1 MERTTGGGGRTI
13 ISHTRNRNAE
23 DILFS
28 IQLSS
33 NLKEWQDA
41 GEEYTKTS
49 ETPMNDEMDQ
59 VIWRSS
65 SSNKRAQFLRLEIS
79 R

>member
-1 MERTTGGGGRTI
+1 MISFDSEGKTI

-41 GEEYTKTS
+41 GQEYTKTS

-65 SSNKRAQFLRLEIS
+65 SSNKRVQFLRLEIS

>member
-1 MERTTGGGGRTI
+1 MISFDSEGKII

-33 NLKEWQDA
+33 DLKTWQDA
-41 GEEYTKTS
+41 GEEYTKAS
-49 ETPMNDEMDQ
+49 ETPINDEINQ

-65 SSNKRAQFLRLEIS
+65 SSNKKAQFLRLEIS
-79 R
+79 H